1 METSEITKAF
11 FKATSDSL
19 GTFNFYETK
28 EGMIIPLKMIINIAE
43 IYSDNEYQ
51 IQYATINGQGLPEI
65 KYYIVDEDECNII
78 KYLMNVIDYNQACN
92 MREDCTKTRNIIKGI
107 I

>member
-11 FKATSDSL
+11 FKATSESL

-28 EGMIIPLKMIINIAE
+28 EGMIIPLKMIINIVK

-65 KYYIVDEDECNII
+65 NYYIVDEDECNII
-78 KYLMNVIDYNQACN
+78 KYLINVIDYNKGCNMKEDYIKACN
-92 MREDCTKTRNIIKGI
+92 MLK
-107 I
+107 

>member
-1 METSEITKAF
+1 MDISEITKAF
-11 FKATSDSL
+11 FKATSESL

-28 EGMIIPLKMIINIAE
+28 EGIIIPLKMIINIVK

-65 KYYIVDEDECNII
+65 NYYIVDEDECNII
-78 KYLMNVIDYNQACN
+78 KYLINVIDYNKGCNIKEDYIKVCN
-92 MREDCTKTRNIIKGI
+92 MLK
-107 I
+107 

>member
-65 KYYIVDEDECNII
+65 NYYIVDEDECNII
-78 KYLMNVIDYNQACN
+78 KYLINVIDYNKGCNIKEDYIKACN
-92 MREDCTKTRNIIKGI
+92 MLK
-107 I
+107 

>member
-28 EGMIIPLKMIINIAE
+28 EGIIIPLKMIINIGK
-43 IYSDNEYQ
+43 IYSDDNEYQ

-65 KYYIVDEDECNII
+65 KYYVVDEDECNII
-78 KYLMNVIDYNQACN
+78 KYLINVIDYNKGCNMKEDYIKACN
-92 MREDCTKTRNIIKGI
+92 MLK
-107 I
+107 

>member
-1 METSEITKAF
+1 METNEITKAF

-28 EGMIIPLKMIINIAE
+28 EGMIIPLKMIINIVK

-51 IQYATINGQGLPEI
+51 IQYATINSQGLPEI
-65 KYYIVDEDECNII
+65 KYYIVDKDECNII
-78 KYLMNVIDYNQACN
+78 KYLINVIDYNKGCNMKEDYIKACN
-92 MREDCTKTRNIIKGI
+92 MLK
-107 I
+107 

>member
-1 METSEITKAF
+1 MDISEITKAF

-51 IQYATINGQGLPEI
+51 IQYATINSQGLPEI
-65 KYYIVDEDECNII
+65 KYYVVDADECYII
-78 KYLMNVIDYNQACN
+78 KYLINVIDYNKGCNMKEDYIKACN
-92 MREDCTKTRNIIKGI
+92 MLK
-107 I
+107 

>member
-1 METSEITKAF
+1 METNEITKAF

-28 EGMIIPLKMIINIAE
+28 EGIIIPLKMIINIVK

-65 KYYIVDEDECNII
+65 NYYIVDEDECNII
-78 KYLMNVIDYNQACN
+78 KYLINVIDYNKGCNMKEDYIKACN
-92 MREDCTKTRNIIKGI
+92 MLK
-107 I
+107 

>member
-1 METSEITKAF
+1 MDISEITKAF

-28 EGMIIPLKMIINIAE
+28 EGIIIPLKMIINIAE

-65 KYYIVDEDECNII
+65 NYYIVDEDECNII
-78 KYLMNVIDYNQACN
+78 KYLINVIDYNKGCNIKEDYIKACN
-92 MREDCTKTRNIIKGI
+92 MLK
-107 I
+107 

>member
-1 METSEITKAF
+1 MDISEITKAF

-28 EGMIIPLKMIINIAE
+28 EGIIIPLKMIINIAE

-65 KYYIVDEDECNII
+65 NYYIVDEDECNII
-78 KYLMNVIDYNQACN
+78 KYLINVIDYNKGCNMKEDYIKACN
-92 MREDCTKTRNIIKGI
+92 MLK
-107 I
+107 

>member
-1 METSEITKAF
+1 METNEITKAF
-11 FKATSDSL
+11 FKATSESL

-28 EGMIIPLKMIINIAE
+28 EGIIIPLKMIINIVK

-65 KYYIVDEDECNII
+65 NYYIVDEDECNII
-78 KYLMNVIDYNQACN
+78 KYLINVIDYNKGCNIKEDYIKACN
-92 MREDCTKTRNIIKGI
+92 MLK
-107 I
+107 

>member
-1 METSEITKAF
+1 MDISEITKAF
-11 FKATSDSL
+11 FKATSESL

-65 KYYIVDEDECNII
+65 NYYIVDEDECNII
-78 KYLMNVIDYNQACN
+78 KYLINVIDYNKGCNIKEDYIKACN
-92 MREDCTKTRNIIKGI
+92 MLK
-107 I
+107 

>member
-28 EGMIIPLKMIINIAE
+28 EGMIIPLKMIINIAK
-43 IYSDNEYQ
+43 IYANDEYQ
-51 IQYATINGQGLPEI
+51 IQYATINSQGLPEI

-78 KYLMNVIDYNQACN
+78 KYLINVIDYNKGCNIKEDYIKACN
-92 MREDCTKTRNIIKGI
+92 MLK
-107 I
+107 

>member
-1 METSEITKAF
+1 MDTSEITKAF
-11 FKATSDSL
+11 FKATSESL

-28 EGMIIPLKMIINIAE
+28 EGIIIPLKMIIDIVK

-65 KYYIVDEDECNII
+65 NYYIVDEDECNII
-78 KYLMNVIDYNQACN
+78 KYLINVIDYNKGCNIKEDYIKACN
-92 MREDCTKTRNIIKGI
+92 MLK
-107 I
+107 

>member
-1 METSEITKAF
+1 MDISEITKAF
-11 FKATSDSL
+11 FKATSDSV

-28 EGMIIPLKMIINIAE
+28 EGIIIPLKMIINIVK

-65 KYYIVDEDECNII
+65 NYYIVDEDECNII
-78 KYLMNVIDYNQACN
+78 KYLINVIDYNKGCNMKEDYIKACN
-92 MREDCTKTRNIIKGI
+92 MLK
-107 I
+107 

>member
-28 EGMIIPLKMIINIAE
+28 EGIIIPLKMIINIAK
-43 IYSDNEYQ
+43 IYSNDKYK
-51 IQYATINGQGLPEI
+51 IQYATIDSSGLPEI
-65 KYYIVDEDECNII
+65 KYYIVDKDECNII
-78 KYLMNVIDYNQACN
+78 KYLINVIDYNKGCNMKEDYIKACN
-92 MREDCTKTRNIIKGI
+92 MLK
-107 I
+107 

>member
-1 METSEITKAF
+1 MDISEITKAF
-11 FKATSDSL
+11 FKATSESL

-28 EGMIIPLKMIINIAE
+28 EGIIIPLKMIINIVK

-65 KYYIVDEDECNII
+65 NYYIVDEDECNII
-78 KYLMNVIDYNQACN
+78 KYLINVIDYNKGCNIKEDYIKACN
-92 MREDCTKTRNIIKGI
+92 MLK
-107 I
+107 

>member
-1 METSEITKAF
+1 MDISEITKAF
-11 FKATSDSL
+11 FKATSESL

-28 EGMIIPLKMIINIAE
+28 EGMIIPLKMIINIVK

-65 KYYIVDEDECNII
+65 NYYIVDEDECNII
-78 KYLMNVIDYNQACN
+78 KYLINVIDYNKGCNIKEDYIKACN
-92 MREDCTKTRNIIKGI
+92 MLK
-107 I
+107 

>member
-1 METSEITKAF
+1 MDISEITKAF

-28 EGMIIPLKMIINIAE
+28 EGMIIPLKMIINIVK

-65 KYYIVDEDECNII
+65 NYYIVDEDECNII
-78 KYLMNVIDYNQACN
+78 KYLINVIDYNKGCNMKEDYIKACN
-92 MREDCTKTRNIIKGI
+92 MLK
-107 I
+107 

>member
-65 KYYIVDEDECNII
+65 NYYIVDEDECNII
-78 KYLMNVIDYNQACN
+78 KYLINVIDYNKGCNMKEDYIKACN
-92 MREDCTKTRNIIKGI
+92 MLK
-107 I
+107 

>member
-11 FKATSDSL
+11 FKATSESL

-28 EGMIIPLKMIINIAE
+28 EGIIIPLKMIINIVK

-65 KYYIVDEDECNII
+65 NYYIVDEDECNII
-78 KYLMNVIDYNQACN
+78 KYLINVIDYNKGCNIKEDYIKACN
-92 MREDCTKTRNIIKGI
+92 MLK
-107 I
+107 

>member
-1 METSEITKAF
+1 MDISEITKAF
-11 FKATSDSL
+11 FKATSESL

-28 EGMIIPLKMIINIAE
+28 EGIIIPLKMIINIAE

-65 KYYIVDEDECNII
+65 NYYIVDEDECNII
-78 KYLMNVIDYNQACN
+78 KYLINVIDYNKGCNIKEDYIKACN
-92 MREDCTKTRNIIKGI
+92 MLK
-107 I
+107 

>member
-1 METSEITKAF
+1 MDISEITKAF
-11 FKATSDSL
+11 FKATSESL

-28 EGMIIPLKMIINIAE
+28 EGIIIPLKMIINIVK

-65 KYYIVDEDECNII
+65 NYYIVDEDECNII
-78 KYLMNVIDYNQACN
+78 KYLMNVIDYNKACN
-92 MREDCTKTRNIIKGI
+92 MREDYTKTRNIIKGI

>member
-1 METSEITKAF
+1 MDISEITKAF
-11 FKATSDSL
+11 FKATSESL

-28 EGMIIPLKMIINIAE
+28 EGIIIPLKMIINIVK

-65 KYYIVDEDECNII
+65 NYYIVDEDECNII
-78 KYLMNVIDYNQACN
+78 KYLINVIDYNKACN
-92 MREDCTKTRNIIKGI
+92 MREDYTKTRNIIKGI

>member
-1 METSEITKAF
+1 METNEITKAF

-65 KYYIVDEDECNII
+65 NYYIVDEDECNII
-78 KYLMNVIDYNQACN
+78 KYLINVIDYNKGCNMKEDYIKACN
-92 MREDCTKTRNIIKGI
+92 MLK
-107 I
+107 